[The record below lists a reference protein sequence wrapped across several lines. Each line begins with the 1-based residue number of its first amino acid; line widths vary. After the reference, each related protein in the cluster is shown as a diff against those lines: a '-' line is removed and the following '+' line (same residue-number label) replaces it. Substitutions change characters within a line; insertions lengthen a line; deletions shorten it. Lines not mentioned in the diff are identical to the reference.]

1 MTTRDPLSILEPAA
15 TRIRDPLSN
24 RSMYLAGL
32 IQKPSFADD
41 VLRFEVHFA
50 KEHTREQRKR
60 MLESLILNIQGQG
73 WTGPV
78 EPTVLVAGVKRGPG
92 KASLGGGTDAPKAAP
107 KKEAVRGM
115 SGPGMKAHGGP
126 MELQPLAGVKHI
138 IAVASGKGGVGK
150 STVATNLAVALADMG
165 YLVGLMDAD
174 IYGPS
179 LPLMMQVKG
188 RPVAGP
194 NKKILP
200 LMAYGCKC
208 MSIGFMVDET
218 EPIIWRGPMVM
229 GVVRQFL
236 QDVSWAPV
244 DYLVVDLPPGTGDTQ
259 LTMVQNV
266 PISASIIVTTPQEV
280 ALLDAR
286 RGVEMFRK
294 LDVPV
299 MGVIEN
305 MSYMNV
311 PGGERMYPFGQGGG
325 QKLADELKVPL
336 LGQIPLDPAIA
347 QGGDTGAPAALD
359 PVLGAPFR
367 ALADS
372 LVEEC
377 PI

>member
-1 MTTRDPLSILEPAA
+1 MTISDPLSILEPAA

-24 RSMYLAGL
+24 RSMFLAGL
-32 IQKPSFADD
+32 IQKPQFDGKA
-41 VLRFEVHFA
+41 LCFEVHFQ
-50 KEHTREQRKR
+50 KEHTREQRKS
-60 MLESLILNIQGQG
+60 MLEALVLNIQGQG

-78 EPTVLVAGVKRGPG
+78 ESTVMVAGVKRGPG
-92 KASLGGGTDAPKAAP
+92 KATLGSGKGAP
-107 KKEAVRGM
+107 KKDAVRGM
-115 SGPGMKAHGGP
+115 SGPGMKAHGGA
-126 MELQPLAGVKHI
+126 MQLQPLAGVKHI

-150 STVATNLAVALADMG
+150 STVATNLAVALAEMG
-165 YLVGLMDAD
+165 YLVGLLDAD

-194 NKKILP
+194 DKKILP

-208 MSIGFMVDET
+208 MSIGFMVDDT

-305 MSYMNV
+305 MSYMDV
-311 PGGERMYPFGQGGG
+311 PGAQRMYPFGQGGG
-325 QKLADELKVPL
+325 QSLADELDVPL
-336 LGQIPLDPAIA
+336 LGQVPLDPAIA
-347 QGGDTGAPAALD
+347 KGGDTGAPAALD
-359 PVLGAPFR
+359 PNLGVPFR
-367 ALADS
+367 ALAEA
-372 LVEEC
+372 LVKAR

>member
-1 MTTRDPLSILEPAA
+1 
-15 TRIRDPLSN
+15 
-24 RSMYLAGL
+24 MYLAGL

-208 MSIGFMVDET
+208 RSIG
-218 EPIIWRGPMVM
+218 G
-229 GVVRQFL
+229 
-236 QDVSWAPV
+236 
-244 DYLVVDLPPGTGDTQ
+244 
-259 LTMVQNV
+259 
-266 PISASIIVTTPQEV
+266 
-280 ALLDAR
+280 LLNQR
-286 RGVEMFRK
+286 
-294 LDVPV
+294 
-299 MGVIEN
+299 N
-305 MSYMNV
+305 
-311 PGGERMYPFGQGGG
+311 
-325 QKLADELKVPL
+325 
-336 LGQIPLDPAIA
+336 
-347 QGGDTGAPAALD
+347 
-359 PVLGAPFR
+359 
-367 ALADS
+367 
-372 LVEEC
+372 
-377 PI
+377 

>member
-1 MTTRDPLSILEPAA
+1 MTISDPLSILEPAA

-24 RSMYLAGL
+24 RSMFLAGL
-32 IQKPSFADD
+32 IQKPNFDGK
-41 VLRFEVHFA
+41 VLRFEVHFQ
-50 KEHTREQRKR
+50 KEHTREQRKS
-60 MLESLILNIQGQG
+60 MLEALVLNIQGQG

-78 EPTVLVAGVKRGPG
+78 EPMVIVAGVKRGPG
-92 KASLGGGTDAPKAAP
+92 KATLGSAKEAP
-107 KKEAVRGM
+107 KKDAVRGM
-115 SGPGMKAHGGP
+115 SGPGMKAHGGA
-126 MELQPLAGVKHI
+126 MQLQPLTGVKHI

-150 STVATNLAVALADMG
+150 STVATNLAVALAEMG
-165 YLVGLMDAD
+165 YLVGLLDAD

-194 NKKILP
+194 DKKILP

-208 MSIGFMVDET
+208 MSIGFMVDDT

-259 LTMVQNV
+259 LTMIQNV

-305 MSYMNV
+305 MSYMDV
-311 PGGERMYPFGQGGG
+311 PGGQRMYPFGQGGG
-325 QKLADELKVPL
+325 QRLADELDVPL
-336 LGQIPLDPAIA
+336 LGQVPLDPAIA
-347 QGGDTGAPAALD
+347 KGGDTGAPAALD
-359 PVLGAPFR
+359 PNLGVPFR
-367 ALADS
+367 ALAEA
-372 LVEEC
+372 LVKAR

>member
-1 MTTRDPLSILEPAA
+1 MTISDPLSILEPAA

-24 RSMYLAGL
+24 RSMFLAGL
-32 IQKPSFADD
+32 IQKPKLDGK
-41 VLRFEVHFA
+41 VLCFEVHFQ
-50 KEHTREQRKR
+50 KEHTREQRKS
-60 MLESLILNIQGQG
+60 MLEALVLNIQGQG

-78 EPTVLVAGVKRGPG
+78 EPTVIVAGVKRGPG
-92 KASLGGGTDAPKAAP
+92 KASLGSGKEAP
-107 KKEAVRGM
+107 KKDAVRGM
-115 SGPGMKAHGGP
+115 SGPGMKAHGGA
-126 MELQPLAGVKHI
+126 MQLQPLTGVKHI

-150 STVATNLAVALADMG
+150 STVATNLAVALAEMG
-165 YLVGLMDAD
+165 YLVGLLDAD

-194 NKKILP
+194 DKKILP

-208 MSIGFMVDET
+208 MSIGFMVDDT

-259 LTMVQNV
+259 LTMIQNV

-305 MSYMNV
+305 MSYMDV
-311 PGGERMYPFGQGGG
+311 PGGQRMYPFGQGGG
-325 QKLADELKVPL
+325 QRLADELDVPL
-336 LGQIPLDPAIA
+336 LGQVPLDPAIA
-347 QGGDTGAPAALD
+347 KGGDTGAPAALD
-359 PVLGAPFR
+359 PNLGVPFR
-367 ALADS
+367 ALAEA
-372 LVEEC
+372 LVKAR

>member
-1 MTTRDPLSILEPAA
+1 MTSRDPLSILEPAA

-24 RSMYLAGL
+24 RSMFLAGL
-32 IQKPSFADD
+32 IQKPSFDND
-41 VLRFEVHFA
+41 VLRFEVHFQ

-60 MLESLILNIQGQG
+60 MLEALVLNIQGQG
-73 WTGPV
+73 WTGQV

-92 KASLGGGTDAPKAAP
+92 TATLGGGA
-107 KKEAVRGM
+107 KKPAGGKDPVRGM

-150 STVATNLAVALADMG
+150 STVSTNLAVALAEMG

-174 IYGPS
+174 VYGPS

-208 MSIGFMVDET
+208 MSIGFMVDDT

-236 QDVSWAPV
+236 QDVAWAPV

-305 MSYMNV
+305 MSYLDV
-311 PGGERMYPFGQGGG
+311 PGGQRMYPFGQGGG
-325 QKLADELKVPL
+325 QKLADELEVPL
-336 LGQIPLDPAIA
+336 LGQIPLNPAIA
-347 QGGDTGAPAALD
+347 QGGDSGAPAALD
-359 PVLGAPFR
+359 KVLGAPFR
-367 ALADS
+367 ALADA
-372 LVEEC
+372 LVEQR